1 MLKYQTKQPTKSDL
15 NLCYDVYI
23 CNKRPLIL
31 DCFSFFR
38 SILFYFSSF
47 RCVIQTNLSLST
59 KLQGDQERVLNDFF
73 FLNLFHKL
81 LVVIALRG
89 LHRLDAVARSRFTA
103 MVDLNEFSI
112 CHIRQT
118 WNERFTKTNQR
129 IYIASHIINE
139 RIFLVSLK
147 KSLRLRIENIKKEKK
162 LIWFKAFFFSSFFWW
177 FMTSWYET

>member
-31 DCFSFFR
+31 DCFRFFFA
-38 SILFYFSSF
+38 LFFLFFFSSF
-47 RCVIQTNLSLST
+47 RCVIHTNLSLSA
-59 KLQGDQERVLNDFF
+59 KLQGDQERVLNDFI
-73 FLNLFHKL
+73 LNLFHKL
-81 LVVIALRG
+81 LDVIALRG

-118 WNERFTKTNQR
+118 RNERFTKTNQR

-147 KSLRLRIENIKKEKK
+147 KSLRLRIENIK
-162 LIWFKAFFFSSFFWW
+162 
-177 FMTSWYET
+177 